1 MSLPRGDAC
10 SARHPWTP
18 AEAAEYA
25 VRRDV
30 RLLQLLSSDRSAF
43 RAARRLGIAWVCLQ
57 YVHVRARKDPQTIAQ
72 IAAAKALGDD
82 IDAAAARGAAAELCT
97 APQCPPPPRV
107 VAGEA
112 VYHLCRHASLTRT
125 VELDCARG
133 ARFTT

>member
-1 MSLPRGDAC
+1 MATRAPCFVALIIEMQQSQWLPRGDAC

-72 IAAAKALGDD
+72 IAADSS
-82 IDAAAARGAAAELCT
+82 E
-97 APQCPPPPRV
+97 
-107 VAGEA
+107 
-112 VYHLCRHASLTRT
+112 
-125 VELDCARG
+125 G
-133 ARFTT
+133 ARRRHRRRSCQRRSR